1 MAAFL
6 AALNLDT
13 PLIQTP
19 IPLPLLRPRPRLTLI
34 NRNRMQHDL
43 IGRLRRID
51 GVPFTPVVADGISEY
66 GAIAVEAGCGDGAAD
81 GRVALEAMLSVFV
94 PEVEGAVGAGG
105 AEGAVHRV
113 ERDGVDRVHVR
124 RMGAVGRGFP
134 VAAEGEVGAV
144 GVGGDWVLVWV
155 SSERVEVGFGVG

>member
-51 GVPFTPVVADGISEY
+51 GVPFTPVVADGVGED
-66 GAIAVEAGCGDGAAD
+66 GAVAVEAGGRDGAAD
-81 GRVALEAMLSVFV
+81 GRVALETMLSVFV

-113 ERDGVDRVHVR
+113 EGDGVDRVHVR
-124 RMGAVGRGFP
+124 RIAVVGRGFA

-144 GVGGDWVLVWV
+144 GAGEGCALVWV
-155 SSERVEVGFGVG
+155 SSEK